1 MPPRSQP
8 YTALAVVAGF
18 LSSLA
23 AGLFLVFLA
32 PALRLSK
39 IDYPYLLGQL
49 EVPEGKLSVM
59 LGWLLFLL
67 GGVLWALFYA
77 HYLHNHLPGPGWLQG
92 LTYGGIGIFLLSS
105 VVVFPLMGLHPWVEA
120 GKLAAPGFFAFG
132 LSGWKAVFTTFL
144 GHCLYG
150 ILLGRIYRRHLI
162 FSSS

>member
-8 YTALAVVAGF
+8 YTPLAVVAGL

-32 PALRLSK
+32 PALGLSRF
-39 IDYPYLLGQL
+39 DYPYLLGQL
-49 EVPEGKLSVM
+49 EYPEGKLSII

-67 GGVLWALFYA
+67 GGVLCAFCYA
-77 HYLHNHLPGPGWLQG
+77 YYLHDRLPGPGWLQG
-92 LTYGGIGIFLLSS
+92 LVFGGIAAFLVSS
-105 VVVFPLMGLHPWVEA
+105 LVVFPLMGLYPLVRER
-120 GKLAAPGFFAFG
+120 KLSAPGFFALG
-132 LSGWKAVFTTFL
+132 LSGWNAVFTNFL

-150 ILLGRIYRRHLI
+150 LLLGRIYRRKLI